1 MLEKVMAENNKILE
15 IKTGSHLYGLT
26 TPTSDVDYS
35 GIFLPNI
42 EYVLGFKNCEEV
54 DLSFKSKLENGKN
67 NKDAIDRKFYEF
79 RKYIKLAMQN
89 NPNIVEML
97 FVNDENV
104 IFKNEIGDALLKNSK
119 LFIHKGLKERFIGYA
134 ISQKKKMI
142 IKRDNLYALNE
153 ALSLVDR
160 LIMEDKE
167 KWLLPQCQG
176 IYNFDELFIIKNNK
190 DNHYRVG
197 DRLLV
202 KNMTVKR
209 AKQELEQIID
219 MCSNRKELIEQFGV
233 DTKYAHHLIRLLL
246 EGKELL
252 QTGKLIYP
260 LFNKDLLMDIK
271 TGKWSLNDILDYSK
285 KLEEDIEII
294 YKESELQDKPN
305 YKEIESFT
313 LEVLK
318 NWII

>member
-1 MLEKVMAENNKILE
+1 MIEKIMAENNKILE

-67 NKDAIDRKFYEF
+67 SKEAVDRKFYEF

-89 NPNIVEML
+89 NPNITEIL
-97 FVNDENV
+97 FANNENIV
-104 IFKNEIGDALLKNSK
+104 FKNDIGDALLKNSK
-119 LFIHKGLKERFIGYA
+119 LFIHKGLRERFIGYA

-153 ALSLVDR
+153 GLSLINK
-160 LIMEDKE
+160 LISEEKG

-176 IYNFDELFIIKNNK
+176 MYNFDELFIIKNNN

-202 KNMTVKR
+202 KNQTVKR

-219 MCSNRKELIEQFGV
+219 MSSNRKELIEEFGV
-233 DTKYAHHLIRLLL
+233 DTKHAHHLIRLLL

-252 QTGKLIYP
+252 QTGKLVFP
-260 LFNKDLLMDIK
+260 LYNRDLLMDIK
-271 TGKWSLNDILDYSK
+271 TGKWSLKDILDYSK
-285 KLEEDIEII
+285 ELEQDIETI
-294 YKESELQDKPN
+294 YKESDLQDKPN
-305 YKEIESFT
+305 YKEIENFT
-313 LEVLK
+313 MEVLK
-318 NWII
+318 KWII